1 MTSDKWDQQR
11 QGRSPVAEMIRLN
24 EELSSCDAGISD
36 AKAMKWWTWVDLL
49 VATRDRKA
57 QEWQD
62 NFVRAEA
69 LDHEGDVWMLD
80 NTGRLWTDESALY

>member
-1 MTSDKWDQQR
+1 MSNNNWDQQR

-24 EELSSCDAGISD
+24 EELSSCDAGIPE

-62 NFVRAEA
+62 NLVRAEA
-69 LDHEGDVWMLD
+69 LDHEGDIWMLD
-80 NTGRLWTDESALY
+80 KTGRLWTDGSALY